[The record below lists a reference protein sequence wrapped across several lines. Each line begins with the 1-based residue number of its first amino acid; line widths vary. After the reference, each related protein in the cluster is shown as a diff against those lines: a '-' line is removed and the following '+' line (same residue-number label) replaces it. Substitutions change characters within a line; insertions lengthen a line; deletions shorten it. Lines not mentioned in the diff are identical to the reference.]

1 MLSELDCEVHG
12 RSDMLVVDDL
22 MGNFVTELTIVHV
35 MEYEST
41 RSRLQQTELVKVVRN
56 GWCDVL

>member
-1 MLSELDCEVHG
+1 
-12 RSDMLVVDDL
+12 MLVVDDL